1 MRILFIQPESTMH
14 ERMGLMYL
22 SSNLKA
28 KNHEVH
34 MVLADRYGPEG
45 LVEAVER
52 FNPAVIGYSVMTS
65 ELETVLAINSA
76 LKSNSKCKFLSVF
89 GGPHPTFAAD
99 EMIKR
104 DEVDALC
111 IGEGDL
117 VFPKFCDRLERGE
130 NFWETSNFVVNHQGK
145 VFKNSIGPLVENLDD
160 LLFPDREMM
169 YQADPGLRENGR
181 KMFFGSRGCPY
192 LCTYCFN
199 AEYNAMTKGQG
210 DVMRHRS
217 PENLIQEVLQVKES
231 YPINTVWVDDDT
243 FLIKP
248 KGWITKFCEL
258 LKREVGLPFD
268 INVRPDLVKDE
279 VITDMKEGG
288 LNSIWMGVECGDEQ
302 VAGKVLKRHTPNQ
315 RIHRAADVL
324 RRHEVKF
331 VTQNM
336 MGLPVERAFETDL
349 KTLDF
354 NIALGPTYAW
364 SSILYPFPGTEVYR
378 YALEHGYL
386 ETEQVPIL
394 QTTRVSTSLKFA
406 SKEEA
411 RRVENLHKLFGI
423 IVNFPVMRK
432 YCEIL
437 CELPLTRIYGVF
449 YYLWYGYSLK
459 MKLDSFVSIRKEIFG
474 FMGVFFR
481 MLRKT

>member
-1 MRILFIQPESTMH
+1 MKILFIQPESTMH

-34 MVLADRYGPEG
+34 MVLADSFGPEG
-45 LVEAVER
+45 LVEEVER
-52 FNPAVIGYSVMTS
+52 FCPDIIGYSVMTS
-65 ELETVLAINSA
+65 ELETVLAINTA
-76 LKSNSKCKFLSVF
+76 LKSNSKWKFLSVF
-89 GGPHPTFAAD
+89 GGPHPTFAPD

-104 DEVDALC
+104 GGVDAIC
-111 IGEGDL
+111 VGEGDL
-117 VFPKFCDRLERGE
+117 AFPEFCSQVELGK
-130 NFWETSNFVVNHQGK
+130 NFWNTPNFLVSHDGEI
-145 VFKNSIGPLVENLDD
+145 FKNPIGPLVENLDD
-160 LLFPDREMM
+160 LLFPDREIM
-169 YQADPGLRENGR
+169 YEADPGLRENGR

-199 AEYNAMTKGQG
+199 AEYNKMTKGQG
-210 DVMRHRS
+210 DIMRHRS
-217 PENLIQEVLQVKES
+217 PENVIEEVLKVKER
-231 YPINTVWVDDDT
+231 YPMNTVWLDDDT

-248 KGWITKFCEL
+248 KGWIAKFCEL
-258 LKREVGLPFD
+258 LKERVGLPFD
-268 INVRPDLVKDE
+268 INIRPDLVKDD
-279 VITDMKEGG
+279 VISDMKEGG

-302 VAGKVLKRHTPNQ
+302 IAGKVLKRHTPNQ

-324 RRHEVKF
+324 KRHKVKF

-336 MGLPVERAFETDL
+336 MGLPVEQAFEADL

-378 YALEHGYL
+378 YALENGYL
-386 ETEQVPIL
+386 EAKEVPIL
-394 QTTRVSTSLKFA
+394 ETTRVSSSLKFS
-406 SKEEA
+406 SKAEA
-411 RRVENLHKLFGI
+411 RRIENLHKLFGI
-423 IVNFPVMRK
+423 IVNFPILRK
-432 YCEIL
+432 YCETL
-437 CELPLTRIYGVF
+437 CELPLTKVYGVF

-459 MKLDSFVSIRKEIFG
+459 IKLDSFVSIRKEMVG
-474 FMGVFFR
+474 FVGVFFR